1 MNTKSPYKKSCRLQI
16 FKPATRFG
24 LALVALGL
32 SLCSVAAALIPDNYF
47 KPSSFAQARR
57 PERALLL
64 ADGKYF
70 LYFDPDTLVDKSTG
84 PLTRFLPDGT
94 LDTTFN
100 FSREYKQVRTV
111 TEAGNGRFYVA
122 ATRYAYG
129 IKETEQILRINND
142 GSIDSTFTPAVVATP
157 DNQSFVTNIL
167 IQADGKV
174 LAGGYFATVSGVP
187 REDIVRLLSDGT
199 VDATF
204 TSPSTPSG
212 EIYAMAL
219 QQDQKIL
226 VGGNF
231 PAVNGTSALAIAR
244 LNPDGS
250 VDPDFKASG
259 YTTTAR
265 VQCIAAQADGSI
277 IASSNFR
284 IGNSAPIKRMP
295 LIRLNSAGAFDS
307 TFDSNGVVASVR
319 TARDFVIQ
327 PDGKIVA
334 AINGT
339 VVRFNTNGSSDSSF
353 HQPVTRDASVDPVV
367 EGTPISVNRLNDGDF
382 LVGGLFT
389 DVDPPPVVGNSH
401 FGVVRLNSDG
411 TVDPSLIS
419 SHRTAIEIAPNSF
432 ARLTDGSTLVGF
444 ADKIDPAI
452 PYNLGRLLS
461 NGAFDPNF
469 TLSSSDPNGFLSA
482 GFTARGFERL
492 SDGNFFV
499 FGFQADNGGV
509 FAFGKVSAEGVQD
522 TSYPSSYSPYFQ
534 TAIAAP
540 DGKVFFSAG
549 TDAQSTVYNTLG
561 RIDADGHFES
571 FFVPSSIRAAEI
583 QRSSG
588 DFGSLFTVHAG
599 TRVLAIQP
607 DGKIL
612 FEYLGSPNT
621 FHNGFD
627 DVFRLVR
634 LNADGSLD
642 NTFTALTFTPFD
654 LSQNFPVLFD
664 PENGQALQ
672 PPGGV
677 WSASLPFLDAVVQSD
692 GRIVLVG
699 QFKSYNG
706 APAGGIVRLLADG
719 TVDNT
724 FNTGNG
730 AQWTQTTETAA
741 NFPRVENIER
751 QADGKFLVSGT
762 FEAFNGVAAPGI
774 AVLNPDGSVDTSFVP
789 PVQRDS
795 RSRLASALKSQAD
808 GSFLLSGPYKV
819 NGESTTRSLIRLVNA
834 HAGAVN
840 ISTRL
845 GVGTGDNALIEG
857 FIVEGAAGSSKKI
870 LVRAIGPSLGQFGVA
885 DALANPTLE
894 IRDGSGALVAMNND
908 WKMTQTGGLI
918 TGDQSADLSASG
930 VAPTN
935 DFESAVIVALEPGS
949 YTAVVRGAGNA
960 TGTGVVDAFDIDPGS
975 SARIANIATRGLVQ
989 PNDKLMIA
997 GFIVQYGAVKVA
1009 VRAIGPSLIDFGI
1022 SNALPDTTLQLRDQ
1036 NGLIVLENDD
1046 WKTSQQAEL
1055 ENVGLQPSNDKEAA
1069 LVTTIQP
1076 GQYTAQVRGK
1086 GNDSGIG
1093 VVQVYFL
1100 P

>member
-1 MNTKSPYKKSCRLQI
+1 M
-16 FKPATRFG
+16 FKPATPSG
-24 LALVALGL
+24 LSLLAFAL
-32 SLCSVAAALIPDNYF
+32 SLCSVGAALIPDSYF
-47 KPSSFAQARR
+47 KPSPFAQVRR
-57 PERALLL
+57 PERSLLL

-94 LDTTFN
+94 LDSTFS
-100 FSREYKQVRTV
+100 FSREFKQVRTV
-111 TEAGNGRFYVA
+111 AEAGNGRFYVA

-129 IKETEQILRINND
+129 IKESEQILRINND
-142 GSIDSTFTPAVVATP
+142 GSIDSTFTPAVVTTP
-157 DNQSFVTNIL
+157 DNFSFVMNIFV
-167 IQADGKV
+167 QPDGKV
-174 LAGGYFATVSGVP
+174 LAAGYFSTVSGVP

-204 TSPSTPSG
+204 TPPSTATG
-212 EIYAMAL
+212 EIYAMTL

-226 VGGNF
+226 VGGTF
-231 PAVNGTSALAIAR
+231 ADVNGSPALSIAR
-244 LNPDGS
+244 LNADGS
-250 VDPDFKASG
+250 VDPGFKASG
-259 YTTTAR
+259 YTPTAR

-277 IASSNFR
+277 IVSGNFR
-284 IGNSAPIKRMP
+284 VGSAPVKRMP

-307 TFDSNGVVASVR
+307 TFDSNGVVAGLR

-334 AINGT
+334 AVNGT
-339 VVRFNTNGSSDSSF
+339 VARFNTNGSADSSF
-353 HQPVTRDASVDPVV
+353 HQPVTRDATVYPVV
-367 EGTPISVNRLNDGDF
+367 EGTTISINRFNDGDF

-389 DVDPPPVVGNSH
+389 DVDPISLDNAH

-411 TVDPSLIS
+411 TVDPRLTS
-419 SHRTAIEIAPNSF
+419 SHKTALEIGPNSF

-452 PYNLGRLLS
+452 PYSVGRLLS
-461 NGAFDPNF
+461 NGSFDPNF

-482 GFTARGFERL
+482 RFAARGFEQL

-499 FGFQADNGGV
+499 FGAQADNGG
-509 FAFGKVSAEGVQD
+509 AFIYGKVSAEGVQD
-522 TSYPSSYSPYFQ
+522 TSYSSNFSPYFQ
-534 TAIAAP
+534 TAIASP
-540 DGKVFFSAG
+540 GGKVLISAG
-549 TDAQSTVYNTLG
+549 TDAQSTVDTTLA
-561 RIDADGHFES
+561 RLAADGHFET
-571 FFVPSSIRAAEI
+571 FFVPSSIRDAEI
-583 QRSSG
+583 QRNSG
-588 DFGSLFTVHAG
+588 GSGSLLTVHAG

-621 FHNGFD
+621 FHHGFD

-642 NTFTALTFTPFD
+642 SNFTAPAFTPFD

-664 PENGQALQ
+664 LQTQQTLQ

-741 NFPRVENIER
+741 NFPRVENIEL
-751 QADGKFLVSGT
+751 QADGKFLITGT
-762 FEAFNGVAAPGI
+762 FESFNGVVAPGI
-774 AVLNPDGSVDTSFVP
+774 AVLNPDGSVDTSFVA

-819 NGESTTRSLIRLVNA
+819 NGESNTRSLIRLVNA
-834 HAGAVN
+834 QPAAVN

-857 FIVEGAAGSSKKI
+857 FIVEGTAGSSKKI

-894 IRDGSGALVAMNND
+894 IHDSSGALVAMNND
-908 WKMTQTGGLI
+908 WKTTQTGGLV
-918 TGDQSADLSASG
+918 TGDQSADLGASG

-935 DFESAVIVALEPGS
+935 DVESAVIVALEPGS

-997 GFIVQYGAVKVA
+997 GFIVQYGAVKVV
-1009 VRAIGPSLIDFGI
+1009 VRAVGPSLTEFGI

-1036 NGLIVLENDD
+1036 NGAIVLENDD

-1055 ENVGLQPSNDKEAA
+1055 ENIGLQPSNDKEAA
-1069 LVTTIQP
+1069 LVATIQP